1 VSRIFKVG
9 GLVSDVRRRTA
20 IAVALALGVA
30 GLSLPAVAGDEDL
43 WPSLRKEVFGE
54 RAIVEGDG
62 LIVIDAPERAE
73 DAAIVPITMRVPP
86 SVKGALKSLT
96 LIIDQN
102 PAPVAAA
109 FTFGPAA
116 GDGGGERR
124 MTTRVRIDTYSYVRA
139 IVETSDGTLHMAKTF
154 VKASGGC
161 SAPAPKDIDG
171 ASSDLGKIVV
181 KSFDPALETTPL
193 REAQIMIRHPNIN
206 GLQMDPVTR
215 AYTPARFVK
224 TMTVNRGEDLVF
236 RVETSISISSDPHY
250 RFTYANTKNNELDV
264 VAIDTD
270 ETEFKGET
278 RHKGL

>member
-1 VSRIFKVG
+1 MSKILKVG
-9 GLVSDVRRRTA
+9 GLVSDVGRRGF
-20 IAVALALGVA
+20 IAAALAFGVLGV
-30 GLSLPAVAGDEDL
+30 SLPAVAGDEDL
-43 WPSLRKEVFGE
+43 WPSLRNEVFGE
-54 RAIVEGDG
+54 RAIVEDDG
-62 LIVIDAPERAE
+62 LILIDAPERAE

-139 IVETSDGTLHMAKTF
+139 IVETSDGTLHMAKRF

-171 ASSDLGKIVV
+171 ASNDLGKIIV

-193 REAQIMIRHPNIN
+193 REAQIMMRHPNIN
-206 GLQMDPVTR
+206 GLQMDPVSR

-224 TMTVNRGEDLVF
+224 TMTVSRGDDLVF
-236 RVETSISISSDPHY
+236 KVETSISISSDPNY
-250 RFTYANTKNNELDV
+250 RFTYANSKSNELDV
-264 VAIDTD
+264 VAVDTD
-270 ETEFKGET
+270 ETVFKGET